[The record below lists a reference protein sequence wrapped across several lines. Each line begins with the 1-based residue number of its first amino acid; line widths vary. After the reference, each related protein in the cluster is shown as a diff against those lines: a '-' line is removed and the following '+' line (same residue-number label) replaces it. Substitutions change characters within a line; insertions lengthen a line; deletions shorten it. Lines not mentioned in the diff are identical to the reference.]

1 MLTRWANSQ
10 ADPMLKNVCG
20 VGSTH
25 NMINDHKALTKNV
38 EVFLEVDIHRS
49 LKHENSR
56 MSLPYIL
63 IV

>member
-1 MLTRWANSQ
+1 
-10 ADPMLKNVCG
+10 MLKNVCG